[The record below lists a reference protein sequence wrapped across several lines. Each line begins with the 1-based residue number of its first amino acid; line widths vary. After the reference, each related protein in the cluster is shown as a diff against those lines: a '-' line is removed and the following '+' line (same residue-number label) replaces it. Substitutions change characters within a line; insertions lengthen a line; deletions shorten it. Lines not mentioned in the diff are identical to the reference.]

1 MSSEPMPR
9 NRTPSD
15 VIADALTTGKVIE
28 CTAPDGSVT
37 AFLPIDM
44 VSPGWFVG
52 VTDSPYTGRSR
63 GRIVDETNID
73 VIRNAV
79 RTCDPDVTLVA
90 EDESLFAED
99 EL

>member
-9 NRTPSD
+9 QRTASD
-15 VIADALTTGKVIE
+15 VIADARTTGKVIE
-28 CTAPDGSVT
+28 CTAPDGTTT

-52 VTDSPYTGRSR
+52 VTDSPFTGRTR

-79 RTCDPDVTLVA
+79 RTCEPDVTLVE
-90 EDESLFAED
+90 EDDSLFAEVD
-99 EL
+99 R